1 MSNTVL
7 ILGNSGSGKSTSL
20 RNLDPSETFILN
32 VIGKPLPF
40 RGSKSKYKQLSSDGL
55 EGNYYASD
63 DPATIRRII
72 NLINTKRLEFKQLVI
87 DDFGYSI
94 TNSFM
99 RKASQRGYDRF
110 IEIAKDTFD
119 ILECV
124 SNLREDLFCFVMMH
138 TEIDS
143 QGIHRPKTVGK
154 MIDQYICIEGKFSN
168 VLHSIV
174 NDGGYYFLT
183 NFDGQH
189 LSKTPLGMFPSNL
202 IENDLQLI
210 IDSMNEYNN

>member
-7 ILGNSGSGKSTSL
+7 VLGTSGTGKSTSL
-20 RNLDPSETFILN
+20 RNLEPSETFILN
-32 VIGKPLPF
+32 VIGKPLPLK
-40 RGSKSKYKQLSSDGL
+40 GAKSKYKQLSADGL

-63 DPATIRRII
+63 DPTTIRRII
-72 NLINTKRLEFKQLVI
+72 NLVNTKRPEFRQLVI

-119 ILECV
+119 ILE
-124 SNLREDLFCFVMMH
+124 SINNLRDDLYCFVMMH

-143 QGIHRPKTVGK
+143 QGLHRAKTVGK
-154 MIDQYICIEGKFSN
+154 MIDQYICIEGKFSH
-168 VLHSIV
+168 VFHSLV
-174 NDGGYYFLT
+174 VEGQYCFLT

-189 LSKTPLGMFPSNL
+189 LSKTPLGAFDQAL
-202 IENDLQLI
+202 IDNDLLLI
-210 IDSMNEYNN
+210 RNTLMEYYQ